1 MDLKKFLQPIRLARK
16 PLQNH
21 QAYRMDDTS
30 EQSNMRKDVGLG
42 TCNCCDYFLI
52 SNGTVVL
59 IEETQLLQ
67 HIKRLKNEY
76 NYLRGTDQTEFIKED
91 IQRENWLKAYGSM
104 LVLCRLATV
113 CKEAKDLFGTKKYKF
128 WLVVSDTN
136 MTDAEESDAQ
146 IIFDHL
152 KDNLY
157 LDLKSLL
164 SGKIV
169 DDVEIVPSPDL
180 FVRKLPKQAPF
191 FQLTP

>member
-1 MDLKKFLQPIRLARK
+1 MDLKKFLQPITLTRK

-21 QAYRMDDTS
+21 QAYRMDDT

-67 HIKRLKNEY
+67 KFEDLKNEY
-76 NYLRGTDQTEFIKED
+76 NYLRGTDQTEFIKKY
-91 IQRENWLKAYGSM
+91 IRRENWLKVYGSM
-104 LVLCRLATV
+104 LVLCRLVAV
-113 CKEAKDLFGTKKYKF
+113 CKEARNLLGTKKYKF

-146 IIFDHL
+146 MIFDYL
-152 KDNLY
+152 KDKLY

-169 DDVEIVPSPDL
+169 ADVEIVPSHE

>member
-1 MDLKKFLQPIRLARK
+1 MDLKKFLQPITLARK

-21 QAYRMDDTS
+21 QAYRMDGTLPQPD
-30 EQSNMRKDVGLG
+30 MRKDVGLG

-52 SNGTVVL
+52 SNGVVVL
-59 IEETQLLQ
+59 IEETQLLR
-67 HIKRLKNEY
+67 HIKRLRNEY
-76 NYLRGTDQTEFIKED
+76 NYLRGTDQMEFIKGD
-91 IQRENWLKAYGSM
+91 IRRENWLKVYGSM

-113 CKEAKDLFGTKKYKF
+113 CKEAKDLFGNKKYKF

-146 IIFDHL
+146 MIFDHL
-152 KDNLY
+152 KDKLY

-169 DDVEIVPSPDL
+169 ADAEIVPSPE
-180 FVRKLPKQAPF
+180 FVRKLPTQAPF